1 MRSSY
6 RRKRVRHL
14 VQNKN
19 KYNASQNVEKKELS
33 MFNWLD
39 TGLIIGFITA
49 IGYFL
54 AYSFQKGYFT
64 YFGITEIFIN
74 KIDIVNI
81 VLAISIVGGVLYI
94 IYIFYDNTG
103 KILDTFSN
111 VYIKYFKAAYLP
123 LFILGI
129 ALVVFMPDFIKFIG
143 FILVVILGLIFI
155 IPLLNHK
162 DVQGYKNKIEKQL
175 VKIYEQGFTL
185 RNIYFAY
192 KNIPSMRFLLT
203 VSLLLISIQIG
214 QFSGYE
220 KAERQRE
227 YFIIE
232 NKKQNYLVI
241 DKFGDKFII
250 APYDNKENT
259 IQQEFQIIDINSD
272 FELPFV
278 YQKITVKNKIK
289 VHQGKLNKK

>member
-1 MRSSY
+1 M
-6 RRKRVRHL
+6 RHL

-19 KYNASQNVEKKELS
+19 KYMASQNVEKKELS
-33 MFNWLD
+33 NFNWLD

-74 KIDIVNI
+74 KIDIANI
-81 VLAISIVGGVLYI
+81 VLAISIVGGVLYT
-94 IYIFYDNTG
+94 IYIFYDSTV

-111 VYIKYFKAAYLP
+111 VFIKFFKAAYLP
-123 LFILGI
+123 FFISGI
-129 ALVVFMPDFIKFIG
+129 TLVVFMPDFIKFIG

-155 IPLLNHK
+155 IPLLKHK
-162 DVQGYKNKIEKQL
+162 DVQGYKNKIEKEL
-175 VKIYEQGFTL
+175 VNIYEEGFTL

-192 KNIPSMRFLLT
+192 KNIPTMRIMFT
-203 VSLLLISIQIG
+203 ASLLLITMPIG
-214 QFSGYE
+214 EFLGYE

-232 NKKQNYLVI
+232 NKAQNYLVI

-278 YQKITVKNKIK
+278 YQKTTVKNKIK
-289 VHQGKLNKK
+289 VHQGNLNKK